1 MRPNSHWLAA
11 CLAMLAAC
19 RSAPPALDHQGILAR
34 QSWWD
39 NRDWDW
45 YERNIPFFDS
55 PDSAINATYYY
66 RWELVTKHLTYG
78 SPETGY
84 TFTEFIDRP
93 FWSGAYGAISCP
105 LGHQM
110 YETRWLRNR
119 RYVEDFARYWFETP
133 GAEPRSY
140 SNWYG
145 DAVWATY
152 LVNGDTAFLR
162 QMLPHMIEQYE
173 GWMTEH
179 WDSAHQ
185 MFRWDGMH
193 DGMETNINSR
203 QTADEFSG
211 AEGYRPTL
219 NSYMYA
225 DARAIASAARR
236 LGGAAGWSERV
247 ASPEGASVSSSS
259 NHDPTHL
266 SELQRPAVMRPRATS
281 SAPPSQGLAAMAAE
295 YSERAE
301 RLKARVQEE
310 LWDST
315 RQFFFHQ
322 FAHDEKGGVKA
333 GTLTYETGP
342 YAGDPHGRELIGYVP
357 WQFNLPDSGY
367 DAAWR
372 VLTDTAGFAAPFGP
386 TTVEQHDPQFMV
398 SDVCCVWSG
407 NQWPYATSQTLTAM
421 ANLLNNYQQSVVN
434 KADYFRLL
442 ERYTLDQR
450 KDGRPYVAEASNPF
464 TGSWK
469 GHDTYY
475 HSEHYFHSTYVDLV
489 ITGLVG
495 LRPRDDDSLEV
506 NPLIPDGWDWFGLD
520 NVRYRGR
527 EVAIFWDR
535 DGSHYRHG
543 AGLSLYVDGRRVAH
557 ADSLGRLV
565 AAMGP
570 APVLAPVDRPVNF
583 AVNNGRGAFPSIT
596 ASYSAPATPP
606 HYLIDGNIWYHQ
618 SPPNRWTD
626 AGSGHASDTVTIDFG
641 VSRPVEQVRLYFLDD
656 SIGVVPP
663 ATYELR
669 WWHDSSWKTIPSQQR
684 NPSEPAGRR
693 ANMVTF
699 PRLSTARLQLIVT
712 HRPGTYT
719 GLSEIEAWAHAPAPS
734 RRVAPSLRSGQA
746 TPPRNVA
753 INPSGAGFPKLSAS
767 FTSPGSHVEAAND
780 GLIAYTR
787 YSDNR
792 WSARG
797 TPNRSD
803 WLEVDFGSP
812 RRVARAEIHFVGAG
826 GGLAAPKRYL
836 LQYWNG
842 SRWQDVREERRLPTT
857 PEASAVNT
865 VWFAPV
871 ETARMR
877 VVMQHA
883 APSASAITELRIW
896 KDEP

>member
-1 MRPNSHWLAA
+1 
-11 CLAMLAAC
+11 
-19 RSAPPALDHQGILAR
+19 
-34 QSWWD
+34 
-39 NRDWDW
+39 
-45 YERNIPFFDS
+45 
-55 PDSAINATYYY
+55 
-66 RWELVTKHLTYG
+66 
-78 SPETGY
+78 
-84 TFTEFIDRP
+84 
-93 FWSGAYGAISCP
+93 
-105 LGHQM
+105 
-110 YETRWLRNR
+110 
-119 RYVEDFARYWFETP
+119 
-133 GAEPRSY
+133 
-140 SNWYG
+140 
-145 DAVWATY
+145 
-152 LVNGDTAFLR
+152 
-162 QMLPHMIEQYE
+162 
-173 GWMTEH
+173 
-179 WDSAHQ
+179 
-185 MFRWDGMH
+185 
-193 DGMETNINSR
+193 
-203 QTADEFSG
+203 
-211 AEGYRPTL
+211 
-219 NSYMYA
+219 
-225 DARAIASAARR
+225 
-236 LGGAAGWSERV
+236 
-247 ASPEGASVSSSS
+247 
-259 NHDPTHL
+259 L
-266 SELQRPAVMRPRATS
+266 S
-281 SAPPSQGLAAMAAE
+281 AMAAE

-301 RLKARVQEE
+301 HLKARVQEE

-322 FAHDEKGGVKA
+322 FAHDEKGGIKA

-367 DAAWR
+367 EAAWR
-372 VLTDTAGFAAPFGP
+372 VLMDTAGFAAPFGP

-421 ANLLNNYQQSVVN
+421 ANLLNDYHQSVVD

-450 KDGRPYVAEASNPF
+450 KDGRPYIAEASNPF

-506 NPLIPDGWDWFGLD
+506 NPLIPDDWDWFGLD

-527 EVAIFWDR
+527 DVAILWDR

-570 APVLAPVDRPVNF
+570 APTLPALDRPVNF

-596 ASYSAPATPP
+596 ASYSAPTTPP

-641 VSRPVEQVRLYFLDD
+641 VTRPVEQVKLYFLDD
-656 SIGVVPP
+656 SSGIVPP
-663 ATYELR
+663 ASYALR
-669 WWHDSSWKTIPSQQR
+669 WWHEGSWETIPSAQR
-684 NPSEPAGRR
+684 QPSEPAGRR
-693 ANMVTF
+693 ANTVTF
-699 PRLSTARLQLIVT
+699 PRLSTAKLQLIVA
-712 HRPGTYT
+712 HRPGMYT
-719 GLSEIEAWAHAPAPS
+719 GLSEIEAWAHAQPPFAAPRQAPS
-734 RRVAPSLRSGQA
+734 
-746 TPPRNVA
+746 NVA

-767 FTSPGSHVEAAND
+767 FTAPGSHVESAND
-780 GLIAYTR
+780 GIIAYTR

-803 WLEVDFGSP
+803 WLQVDFGSTH
-812 RRVARAEIHFVGAG
+812 RVSRAEIHFAGEG
-826 GGLAAPKRYL
+826 GGLAAPRRFL
-836 LQYWNG
+836 LQYWKG
-842 SRWQDVREERRLPTT
+842 TSWQDVSETRRLPVT
-857 PEASAVNT
+857 PEPAAANIT
-865 VWFAPV
+865 WFAPV
-871 ETARMR
+871 ETSRMR
-877 VVMQHA
+877 VVMEHA

>member
-1 MRPNSHWLAA
+1 MRRYGINTRCSLLYRFTLLAI
-11 CLAMLAAC
+11 LLSAC
-19 RSAPPALDHQGILAR
+19 RASPPTLDHHAILAR

-55 PDSAINATYYY
+55 PDAAINATYYY

-78 SPETGY
+78 SPEAGY
-84 TFTEFIDRP
+84 TFSEFIDRP

-119 RYVEDFARYWFETP
+119 RYVEDFAAYWFETP

-162 QMLPHMIEQYE
+162 RMLPHMIEQYQ
-173 GWMTEH
+173 GWITEH
-179 WDSAHQ
+179 WDSTHQ

-236 LGGAAGWSERV
+236 LDGSARRSERV
-247 ASPEGASVSSSS
+247 ASG
-259 NHDPTHL
+259 
-266 SELQRPAVMRPRATS
+266 ELQRPAVMRPRAAS
-281 SAPPSQGLAAMAAE
+281 SAPASQDLAAIATE
-295 YSERAE
+295 FERRATQ
-301 RLKARVQEE
+301 LKARVQQE

-315 RQFFFHQ
+315 RHFFFHQ
-322 FAHDEKGGVKA
+322 FAHDEKGGIKA

-342 YAGDPHGRELIGYVP
+342 YAGNPHGRELIGYVP
-357 WQFNLPDSGY
+357 WQFDLPDSGY
-367 DAAWR
+367 EAAWR
-372 VLTDTAGFAAPFGP
+372 VLMDTAGFAAPFGP

-421 ANLLNNYQQSVVN
+421 ANLLNNYRQSVVT

-442 ERYTLDQR
+442 KGYTLDQR
-450 KDGRPYVAEASNPF
+450 KDGRPYIAEAGNPF

-506 NPLIPDGWDWFGLD
+506 NPLIPDDWGWFGLD
-520 NVRYRGR
+520 NVMYRGR
-527 EVAIFWDR
+527 QIAIFWDR
-535 DGSHYRHG
+535 DGSHYGHDT
-543 AGLSLYVDGRRVAH
+543 GLSLYMDGRRVAH
-557 ADSLGRLV
+557 EDSLGPLT
-565 AAMGP
+565 AAMDP
-570 APVLAPVDRPVNF
+570 APPLPSVDRPVNF
-583 AVNNGRGAFPSIT
+583 AVNNGGGAFPSIT

-606 HYLIDGNIWYHQ
+606 DYLIDGNIWYHR

-626 AGSGHASDTVTIDFG
+626 AGSGHDADTVTLDFG
-641 VSRPVEQVRLYFLDD
+641 VRRPVEQVSLYFLDD
-656 SIGVVPP
+656 SAGIVPP
-663 ATYELR
+663 AAYVIQ
-669 WWHDSSWKTIPSQQR
+669 WWHDSTWETIPSERRQ
-684 NPSEPAGRR
+684 PAEPEGHR
-693 ANMVTF
+693 ANVVTF
-699 PRLSTARLQLIVT
+699 PRLSTPKLQLIVK

-719 GLSEIEAWAHAPAPS
+719 GLSEMEAWARAEPPFAGAS
-734 RRVAPSLRSGQA
+734 ALSG
-746 TPPRNVA
+746 NVA
-753 INPSGAGFPKLSAS
+753 INASGTGYPKVSAS
-767 FTSPGSHVEAAND
+767 FTAPGSHVETAND
-780 GLIAYTR
+780 GVMAYNH

-797 TPNRSD
+797 TPNRRD
-803 WLEVDFGSP
+803 WLQVDFGSP
-812 RRVARAEIHFVGAG
+812 HRVARAEIHFAGDG
-826 GGLAAPKRYL
+826 GGLAAPRSYL

-842 SRWQDVREERRLPTT
+842 TRWLDVREERRLPTT
-857 PEASAVNT
+857 PQAAAVNT

-871 ETARMR
+871 ETGRMR
-877 VVMQHA
+877 VVMEHA
-883 APSASAITELRIW
+883 VPSASAITELRIW